1 MTKTTQETINDSLQ
15 PLPKNV
21 LLKYTGISV
30 VIALLALVT
39 IILPAEYNID
49 PTGIGHQLGLTV
61 FNSEKANSENLSAEK
76 ASSEKLSSEK
86 ASAEETPSKVNPT
99 KENQL
104 TVIKKTETIAVIVPP
119 ERGVEYKFT
128 LLQYQKMTY
137 EWKTDGAV
145 LYFDLH
151 GEPEGDTTG
160 YFESYAIATLSEMEG
175 SFTAPFTGV
184 HGWYW
189 KNTSSKPVTVQL
201 IVAGDYSEHGLK

>member
-61 FNSEKANSENLSAEK
+61 FNSEKA
-76 ASSEKLSSEK
+76 SSEKLSSEK
-86 ASAEETPSKVNPT
+86 ASAEETSSKVNPT

-104 TVIKKTETIAVIVPP
+104 TVIKKTETIEVIVPP
-119 ERGVEYKFT
+119 ERGVENKFT

-160 YFESYAIATLSEMEG
+160 YFESYAIATLNEMEG

-201 IVAGDYSEHGLK
+201 VVTGDYSEHGLK